1 MRRGQQQQGEW
12 AAVGRQDIFFVPP
25 KLAATMPQLVKGRRS
40 VEQSEAV
47 KQARGTTHCAVHSA
61 AHCSTHCAVHHLER

>member
-25 KLAATMPQLVKGRRS
+25 KLAATMPQMVKGRRS
-40 VEQSEAV
+40 VEQYDAV
-47 KQARGTTHCAVHSA
+47 KQVHDEI
-61 AHCSTHCAVHHLER
+61 ERFQQQHATDGFA